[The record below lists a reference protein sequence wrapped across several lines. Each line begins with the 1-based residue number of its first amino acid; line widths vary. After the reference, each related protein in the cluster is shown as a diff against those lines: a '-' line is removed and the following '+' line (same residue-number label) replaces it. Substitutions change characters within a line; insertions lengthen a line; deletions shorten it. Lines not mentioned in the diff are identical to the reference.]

1 MTSNMV
7 LLGSR
12 VCPESMYYEH
22 KEFCLKIYRK
32 FTNDQIHR
40 MLYSG
45 KLPSNFNETVLHNIK
60 LYFQQYVPKYI
71 TSFHNTP
78 VGGCQPFIFSIGV
91 DDCNEVTGI
100 PFLGNLCDHRA
111 CVSEWIQDVLSTRI
125 NHTTCIDIFLDIQE
139 CETDVQLLSLDQD
152 FHMRMEMHHRQ
163 MRHYNIIHKKYRK
176 KHRRWVKDIMKY
188 KGRLQYFFTNAAF
201 REEFS
206 EYLKTIHMYD
216 KFKHHIQ
223 PGYVVNMHAIDED
236 KTNPESFIFWLIY
249 YKDLKVQE
257 LMKQKPTPPASEK
270 RSNLEYS
277 TIVTLRSLRERWLN
291 SNQKL
296 KYFIIQLKCNKQ
308 THDCSQEMWYITKK
322 NEWKSVKRSVT
333 NGSPFTY

>member
-1 MTSNMV
+1 MV

-22 KEFCLKIYRK
+22 KEFCLKKYHK
-32 FTNDQIHR
+32 FTDDQIHR

-45 KLPSNFNETVLHNIK
+45 KLPSNFNEMVLHNIK
-60 LYFQQYVPKYI
+60 LYFQQYIPKYV

-78 VGGCQPFIFSIGV
+78 MVHQPFMFSVGV

-100 PFLGNLCDHRA
+100 PFVGNLNDHKSCMLEWMQEIMSR
-111 CVSEWIQDVLSTRI
+111 CV
-125 NHTTCIDIFLDIQE
+125 NHISCLHIHLDIQE
-139 CETDVQLLSLDQD
+139 CECDVQLLSIDHD
-152 FHMRMEMHHRQ
+152 FHMRMEMHHQQ
-163 MRHYNIIHKKYRK
+163 MRHYHIVHRKYRK
-176 KHRRWVKDIMKY
+176 KHRRWMKQIMKY
-188 KGRLQYFFTNAAF
+188 KGRLQYFFTNSAF

-216 KFKHHIQ
+216 KFKQYIR
-223 PGYVVNMHAIDED
+223 PDYAVNTDTIDQD
-236 KTNPESFIFWLIY
+236 KTNPNSFIFWLIY

-257 LMKQKPTPPASEK
+257 LMKQKPIPPASEK

-291 SNQKL
+291 SNKKL
-296 KYFIIQLKCNKQ
+296 KYFVIQLKCNKQ
-308 THDCSQEMWYITKK
+308 TPDCSQEMWYITKR